1 MASVKAPKQATV
13 EARQELQDIINTQ
26 KTQLTLSTGRVVNIP
41 SIHFDAQN
49 KIDDIILHHDIIS
62 KKVKNGDLSEIEGNI
77 HTRRYF
83 AKVTAAALLDGHFKI
98 KLFWWIKWRIIY
110 NFWKLNGED
119 YLRIISE
126 VKKKGHQQEYYLAM
140 ALAMTMNDT
149 CTMMT
154 MKEAEVFQQE
164 LNSVKSQQ
172 Q

>member
-1 MASVKAPKQATV
+1 MAHIKAPKQATV
-13 EARQELQDIINTQ
+13 DTRQELQDVINSQ
-26 KTQLTLSTGRVVNIP
+26 KTQLTLSTGRVVYIP
-41 SIHFDAQN
+41 SIHSDAQD

-62 KKVKNGDLSEIEGNI
+62 KKVQNGTLSELEGNK

-83 AKVTAAALLDGHFKI
+83 AKVTAAALLDGYFKI
-98 KLFWWIKWRIIY
+98 KLFWWIKWRIIHK
-110 NFWKLNGED
+110 FWKLNGED

-154 MKEAEVFQQE
+154 RKEAEVFQRE
-164 LNSVKSQQ
+164 LNLVKEQPQ
-172 Q
+172 